1 MTAPR
6 RPASGAS
13 APVYG
18 APHGHDHANPRSR
31 EHAHAQAHAHDHAHD
46 RARDHTAHGP
56 ANQRA
61 QNHDHDTATPRRAGN
76 GPGRLLLIPTP
87 LQQPEES
94 GTWLLEA
101 DRAQVA
107 ALAHFYV
114 ETPKTARRW
123 LGVLSLERPMQELS
137 LHVLPDRAGK
147 GKQAAPEAR
156 DPAQWLA
163 PLLAGE
169 DAGLLSDAGCPG
181 VADPGGQL
189 VAAAHAQGIE
199 VIPLVGPSSLLLG
212 LMASGLNGQRFA
224 FQGYLPSQPEE
235 RGRAI
240 VQLAQRSRSQRETQ
254 LLIETPYRN
263 QAMAEALITHLPGDA
278 RLCIAT
284 DLTGPVQS
292 VRTLPV
298 SQWRKKL
305 PELPPKRPAVFL
317 FLA

>member
-13 APVYG
+13 
-18 APHGHDHANPRSR
+18 
-31 EHAHAQAHAHDHAHD
+31 EHI
-46 RARDHTAHGP
+46 R
-56 ANQRA
+56 
-61 QNHDHDTATPRRAGN
+61 NHDHDTATPRRAGN
-76 GPGRLLLIPTP
+76 GLGRLLLVPTP

-94 GTWLLEA
+94 GPWLLEA
-101 DRAQVA
+101 DRARVA
-107 ALAHFYV
+107 ALSHFYV

-123 LGVLSLERPMQELS
+123 LGLLGLERPMQAIS

-199 VIPLVGPSSLLLG
+199 VMPLVGPSSLLLG
-212 LMASGLNGQRFA
+212 LMASGLDGQRFA

-235 RGRAI
+235 RSRAI

-263 QAMAEALITHLPGDA
+263 QAMAEALITHLPADA
-278 RLCIAT
+278 RLCIAI
-284 DLTGPVQS
+284 DLTGSAQS

-305 PELPPKRPAVFL
+305 PELPSKRPAVFL

>member
-1 MTAPR
+1 M
-6 RPASGAS
+6 
-13 APVYG
+13 YG

-76 GPGRLLLIPTP
+76 EPGRLLLIPTP

-101 DRAQVA
+101 DRARVA

-123 LGVLSLERPMQELS
+123 LGVLGLERPMQELS

-298 SQWRKKL
+298 SEGRKKL

>member
-1 MTAPR
+1 M
-6 RPASGAS
+6 
-13 APVYG
+13 YG
-18 APHGHDHANPRSR
+18 APHG
-31 EHAHAQAHAHDHAHD
+31 HAHAQAHAHDHAHD
-46 RARDHTAHGP
+46 HARDHTAHGP
-56 ANQRA
+56 ANERA
-61 QNHDHDTATPRRAGN
+61 QDHDHDTATPRRAGN

-101 DRAQVA
+101 DRARVA

-123 LGVLSLERPMQELS
+123 LGVLGLERPMQELS

-156 DPAQWLA
+156 DPAQWLV

-284 DLTGPVQS
+284 DLTGPAQS

-298 SQWRKKL
+298 SQWRKIL